1 MTKLMVLLIG
11 GYIMGSSSSSVGDY
25 VLGGATVAS
34 NVLNAGSSFYS
45 AYKNYK
51 AQKENLEYQ
60 KDLQQ
65 QIFNREDTATQRRV
79 ADLKAAGLSPVL
91 AAGSAAG
98 AGAPIQT
105 IAPRMDAPQIPDI
118 AGSVMALLRGKADIA
133 STETQAEL
141 NKQKVEE
148 SKANTL
154 DAVSHAAYN
163 ASNKALAD
171 TENAIKSY
179 DLQMVKDAGV
189 MYNSPSMVRNII
201 DAAGAIGKIIDRGS
215 QYKSKQRAEE
225 LKSDMRKNPD
235 VYRVKTP
242 RG

>member
-11 GYIMGSSSSSVGDY
+11 GYIMGLSVGEG
-25 VLGGATVAS
+25 VLGGLNIGTSAA
-34 NVLNAGSSFYS
+34 NAGVNYYT

-51 AQKENLEYQ
+51 AQKQNLEYQ
-60 KDLQQ
+60 QNLQNE
-65 QIFNREDTATQRRV
+65 IFQREDNATQRRV

-105 IAPRMDAPQIPDI
+105 IAPRMEAPQIPDI
-118 AGSVMALLRGKADIA
+118 AGSIMALLRGKADIA
-133 STETQAEL
+133 TTETQAEL
-141 NKQKVEE
+141 NRQNVEK
-148 SKANTL
+148 SKADTL

-179 DLQMVKDAGV
+179 DLQMAKDAGV

-201 DAAGAIGKIIDRGS
+201 DAAGALGKVIDRGS
-215 QYKSKQRAEE
+215 QFKSNKRSEE